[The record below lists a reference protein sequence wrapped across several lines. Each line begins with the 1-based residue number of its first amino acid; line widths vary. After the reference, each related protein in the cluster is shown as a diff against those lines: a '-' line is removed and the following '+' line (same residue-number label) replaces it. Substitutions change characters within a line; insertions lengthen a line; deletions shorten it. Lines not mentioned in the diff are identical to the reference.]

1 MPKKKKNE
9 KKSKEELSSSSSSLE
24 VIPVRPVE
32 MNESNDYHEN
42 LPKIY
47 RNNGS
52 ITLLVGST
60 ASGKTTTINWLLLHS
75 NAWGGKKP
83 AFENVYIFSP
93 SVNCDDSCRFLR
105 ENFECYTEYRDSY
118 LKQILETQNSYEKK
132 DRPKCMIVIDDS
144 VGMIGRSSTLN
155 HFLSRYRHWNCNVIM
170 SVQSFRA
177 LSPIARANTTD
188 VLLFNGIFNDKEMEE
203 IEEEYDSMYK
213 GSLKRCYKKFANKPY
228 TFLYLKTRKNPPKM
242 FQNFTTE
249 INWRKY
255 ARNLDDDD
263 ESGESDEERHLDSS
277 DK

>member
-1 MPKKKKNE
+1 MPKQKKNNDE
-9 KKSKEELSSSSSSLE
+9 KERRKEQVSENRSSSLE

-32 MNESNDYHEN
+32 MNDTDNYHEN
-42 LPKIY
+42 LPKIH

-75 NAWGGKKP
+75 NAWGGKNP

-188 VLLFNGIFNDKEMEE
+188 VLLFNGIFNDKEMEK

-213 GSLKRCYKKFANKPY
+213 GSLKRCYKKFASKPY
-228 TFLYLKTRKNPPKM
+228 TFLYLKTRKNPPQM

-249 INWRKY
+249 IDWKKY
-255 ARNLDDDD
+255 GRNLDED
-263 ESGESDEERHLDSS
+263 ELSEEEADN
-277 DK
+277 DF